1 MFVNKL
7 NTTQVIKVLDP
18 NGKPDSINL
27 QPGGRAQL
35 PVGYTVD
42 PAHAGSYRDTVKDT
56 GNDIA
61 TAIAAQRAQAQQ
73 VSQET

>member
-7 NTTQVIKVLDP
+7 NTTQVIRVLDA

-35 PVGYTVD
+35 PAGYTID
-42 PAHAGSYRDTVKDT
+42 PAYAGSYRDTVKDT
-56 GNDIA
+56 NNDIA
-61 TAIAAQRAQAQQ
+61 NAIASQRAQAAQ
-73 VSQET
+73 VSENT